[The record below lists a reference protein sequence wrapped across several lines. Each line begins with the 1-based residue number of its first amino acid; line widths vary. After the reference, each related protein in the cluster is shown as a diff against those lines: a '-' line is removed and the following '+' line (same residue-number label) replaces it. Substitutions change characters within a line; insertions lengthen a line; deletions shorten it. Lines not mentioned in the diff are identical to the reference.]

1 MKSRRVVLRERAAK
15 DVEEAVDDYLNQGAE
30 PAASG
35 LIDAL
40 ETAFAQIARFPAAGS
55 PRYALELNLPGLRS
69 WPLHGFPYLLFYLER
84 GTHVDV
90 WRVLHQERD
99 IPAWMREA

>member
-1 MKSRRVVLRERAAK
+1 MKSRRVVLREKAAK
-15 DVEEAVDDYLNQGAE
+15 DVEEAVDYYLSQGAE
-30 PAASG
+30 RAASG

-40 ETAFAQIARFPAAGS
+40 ETAFAQIARFPTAGS
-55 PRYALELNLPGLRS
+55 PRYGLELNLPGLRS

>member
-1 MKSRRVVLRERAAK
+1 MKSRRVVLREKAAQ
-15 DVEEAVDDYLNQGAE
+15 DVEEAVDYYLSPEAE
-30 PAASG
+30 RAASG

-40 ETAFAQIARFPAAGS
+40 ETAFAQIARFPTAGS

-84 GTHVDV
+84 DTHIDV

-99 IPAWMREA
+99 IPAGMREA